1 MLSEVARD
9 RLLALPSQK
18 SQKNGQSGLKGHGDP
33 SSNGEAMVLKQSS
46 AWGCIFTRNREDCLM
61 TPAEQ
66 EQLAA
71 RLMGNYMQFAV
82 WCEGQVAAGRMT
94 ARLFRELMEEK
105 H

>member
-1 MLSEVARD
+1 
-9 RLLALPSQK
+9 
-18 SQKNGQSGLKGHGDP
+18 
-33 SSNGEAMVLKQSS
+33 
-46 AWGCIFTRNREDCLM
+46 M

-105 H
+105 HRCFIKAIRTEQFNPQLRQGLLAYAEYHRRERDEKAARQRGISIIFGPT